1 MPLLARVAA
10 SFFGRLKKKMYLC
23 TRFFTNMKKKQFFT
37 LLLTA
42 DFACS
47 AGKAY
52 AQDEEII
59 EHQGNKY
66 IIHIEKLAPDSE
78 MSLLDVLHM
87 CPELISSDGKTITAE
102 YELSVDDMML
112 TVDCEPLMENI
123 KACDLSQ
130 VVVCT
135 YGAVNNAMDGVTGS
149 IDLQFKEGKG
159 LSGKVAL
166 SGSTYGNGRIYADIT
181 HQGENV
187 TIQGF
192 AQTNLLYGSGTSTFN
207 ESVTSRSS
215 IENAMVFL
223 NWNLSEQDQLRFK
236 FIQGYQDLN
245 NKIRGDET
253 SLDIPNWIR
262 YGELNMVYE
271 RTLNEQEATLYIE
284 TGLYHMGDDLAER
297 RARYNA
303 PWWIGEV
310 SFPLFNKSLSVT
322 AGWEGGYLNLWTK
335 ERNREQYLN
344 NDLYVQLDY
353 TRGPWV
359 ICIGDRYRFNNFW
372 DRRYDT
378 SDHSQWSYN
387 RNNNAF
393 FASVGYKWGHHF
405 VQGVFNRTFFQ
416 PDITLLYI
424 VNEEDEA
431 PNIYNTLIKTN
442 LAWRSEARYTYQTDN
457 LVATGSLAHTLI
469 TDLMTPNESLIGLR
483 TSVTWKKGPL
493 RLTAG
498 ANYYHEHINSDETM
512 PSRNTNYFTL
522 KLAPTL
528 LLGNGFRLSSVLIY
542 NSERELYYKQSAH
555 FYASVKVN
563 KDLGKRCNVF
573 ADFHDIAGQPTTDQ
587 YVELLHSYK
596 NRALTIGLT
605 YYPFR
610 K

>member
-1 MPLLARVAA
+1 M
-10 SFFGRLKKKMYLC
+10 
-23 TRFFTNMKKKQFFT
+23 TKKQFFA

-42 DFACS
+42 ILACS

-52 AQDEEII
+52 AQEEEII

-66 IIHIEKLAPDSE
+66 IINIEKLDPDSE
-78 MSLLDVLHM
+78 MSLLDVLHT
-87 CPELISSDGKTITAE
+87 CPELISSNGKTITAE
-102 YELSVDDMML
+102 YELSVDDMIL
-112 TVDCEPLMENI
+112 TVDCEPLLENI

-130 VVVCT
+130 VIICT
-135 YGAVNNAMDGVTGS
+135 YGAVNNAMDGTTGT

-166 SGSTYGNGRIYADIT
+166 SGSTYGNGKVYADIS
-181 HQGENV
+181 HQSENV
-187 TIQGF
+187 TVQGF
-192 AQTNLLYGSGTSTFN
+192 AQTNLLYGSGTTESN
-207 ESVTSRSS
+207 ERVTSRSC

-236 FIQGYQDLN
+236 FIQGYEDQN
-245 NKIRGDET
+245 NKLRGGEINYDM
-253 SLDIPNWIR
+253 PNRNR

-284 TGLYHMGDDLAER
+284 TGLYYMGNDLEER
-297 RARYNA
+297 RARYTS

-310 SFPLFNKSLSVT
+310 SFPLFHKSLSVT
-322 AGWEGGYLNLWTK
+322 AGCEGGYLNYWL
-335 ERNREQYLN
+335 RDMNREQYLN

-353 TRGPWV
+353 TKGPW
-359 ICIGDRYRFNNFW
+359 IISIGDRFRINNFW
-372 DRRYDT
+372 DRRYDKD
-378 SDHSQWSYN
+378 DHSQWSYS
-387 RNNNAF
+387 RNDNAF
-393 FASVGYKWGHHF
+393 FASIGYKWGRHF

-416 PDITLLYI
+416 PDISILYD
-424 VNEEDEA
+424 VVSE
-431 PNIYNTLIKTN
+431 PNIYHTDIKTN
-442 LAWRSEARYTYQTDN
+442 LAWRSEARYTYQTDK
-457 LVATGSLAHTLI
+457 LVATGSLTHTLM
-469 TDLMTPNESLIGLR
+469 TDLMTPNESQIGLK

-498 ANYYHEHINSDETM
+498 ANFYHEHINSGETIQ
-512 PSRNTNYFTL
+512 SFNTNYFTL

-542 NSERELYYKQSAH
+542 NSERNLYYKQSAH

-573 ADFHDIAGQPTTDQ
+573 ADFHDIAGQPSTDQ
-587 YVELLHSYK
+587 YLELLHSYK

>member
-1 MPLLARVAA
+1 MYIFAPKLQYNMTIQRLFSIFLAVV
-10 SFFGRLKKKMYLC
+10 L
-23 TRFFTNMKKKQFFT
+23 
-37 LLLTA
+37 
-42 DFACS
+42 ACNIS
-47 AGKAY
+47 IIR
-52 AQDEEII
+52 AQEQDEII

-66 IIHIEKLAPDSE
+66 IIHVEQLNPDSE
-78 MSLLDVLHM
+78 MSLLDVLHI
-87 CPELISSDGKTITAE
+87 CPELISSNGKTITAD
-102 YELSVDDMML
+102 YYLSVDDIIL
-112 TVDCEPLMENI
+112 NVDYEPLLENI
-123 KACDLSQ
+123 KACELSQ

-159 LSGKVAL
+159 LNGKVAL
-166 SGSTYGNGRIYADIT
+166 SGSTYGNGRVYADIT

-187 TIQGF
+187 TVQGF
-192 AQTNLLYGSGTSTFN
+192 AQTNLLYGSGTTNSH

-215 IENAMVFL
+215 IENALVFL
-223 NWNLSEQDQLRFK
+223 NWNLSERDQLRFK
-236 FIQGYQDLN
+236 LTQGYQDLN
-245 NKIRGDET
+245 NKIRGGEEMNY
-253 SLDIPNWIR
+253 DIPQRER

-284 TGLYHMGDDLAER
+284 TGIYYMSDDLAER
-297 RARYNA
+297 RARYTA

-310 SFPLFNKSLSVT
+310 SFPLFNQSLSVT
-322 AGWEGGYLNLWTK
+322 TGWEGGYLNLWSK

-359 ICIGDRYRFNNFW
+359 ICIGDRFRINNFW

-378 SDHSQWSYN
+378 SDHSQWSYS
-387 RNNNAF
+387 RNDNAF
-393 FASVGYKWGHHF
+393 FASIGYKWGHHF
-405 VQGVFNRTFFQ
+405 VQGTINRTFFQ
-416 PDITLLYI
+416 PEIALLHIIDID
-424 VNEEDEA
+424 EEG
-431 PNIYNTLIKTN
+431 PNIYDTSIKTN
-442 LAWRSEARYTYQTDN
+442 LAWRSEARYTYQTGN
-457 LVATGSLAHTLI
+457 LVATGSLTHSLM
-469 TDLMTPNESLIGLR
+469 TDLMTPNESQIGVR

-512 PSRNTNYFTL
+512 QSRNTNYFTL

-587 YVELLHSYK
+587 YLELLHSYK

>member
-1 MPLLARVAA
+1 M
-10 SFFGRLKKKMYLC
+10 
-23 TRFFTNMKKKQFFT
+23 TKKQFFA

-42 DFACS
+42 VFACS

-52 AQDEEII
+52 AQEEEII

-66 IIHIEKLAPDSE
+66 IINIEKLDPDSE
-78 MSLLDVLHM
+78 MSLLDVLHT
-87 CPELISSDGKTITAE
+87 CPELISSNGKTITAE
-102 YELSVDDMML
+102 YELSVDDMIL
-112 TVDCEPLMENI
+112 TVDCEPLLENI

-130 VVVCT
+130 VIICT
-135 YGAVNNAMDGVTGS
+135 YGAVNNAMDGTTGT

-166 SGSTYGNGRIYADIT
+166 SGSTYGNGKVYADIS
-181 HQGENV
+181 HQSENV
-187 TIQGF
+187 TVQGF
-192 AQTNLLYGSGTSTFN
+192 AQTNLLYGSGTTESN
-207 ESVTSRSS
+207 ERVTSRSC

-236 FIQGYQDLN
+236 FIQGYEDQN
-245 NKIRGDET
+245 NKLRGGEINYDM
-253 SLDIPNWIR
+253 PNRNR

-284 TGLYHMGDDLAER
+284 TGLYYMGNDLEER
-297 RARYNA
+297 RARYTS

-310 SFPLFNKSLSVT
+310 SFPLFHKSLSVT
-322 AGWEGGYLNLWTK
+322 AGWEGGYLNYWL
-335 ERNREQYLN
+335 RDINREQYLN

-353 TRGPWV
+353 TKGPW
-359 ICIGDRYRFNNFW
+359 IISIGDRFRINNFW
-372 DRRYDT
+372 DRRYDKD
-378 SDHSQWSYN
+378 DHSQWSYS
-387 RNNNAF
+387 RNDNAF
-393 FASVGYKWGHHF
+393 FASIGYKWGRHF
-405 VQGVFNRTFFQ
+405 VQGVFNRTFYQ
-416 PDITLLYI
+416 PDISIFYD
-424 VNEEDEA
+424 VESE
-431 PNIYNTLIKTN
+431 PNIYHTNLKTN

-457 LVATGSLAHTLI
+457 LVATGSLTHTLL
-469 TDLMTPNESLIGLR
+469 TDLLTANESLTALK

-498 ANYYHEHINSDETM
+498 ANFYHEHINSGETIH
-512 PSRNTNYFTL
+512 SFNTNYFTL
-522 KLAPTL
+522 KLAPTM

-542 NSERELYYKQSAH
+542 NSERNLYYKQSAH

-573 ADFHDIAGQPTTDQ
+573 ADFHDIAGQPSTDQ
-587 YVELLHSYK
+587 YLELIHSYK

>member
-1 MPLLARVAA
+1 M
-10 SFFGRLKKKMYLC
+10 
-23 TRFFTNMKKKQFFT
+23 TKKQFFA

-42 DFACS
+42 IFACS

-52 AQDEEII
+52 AQEEEII

-66 IIHIEKLAPDSE
+66 SINIEKLDPDSE
-78 MSLLDVLHM
+78 MSLLDVLHT
-87 CPELISSDGKTITAE
+87 CPELISSNGKTITAE
-102 YELSVDDMML
+102 YELSVDDMIL
-112 TVDCEPLMENI
+112 TVDCEPLLENI

-130 VVVCT
+130 VIICT
-135 YGAVNNAMDGVTGS
+135 YGAVNNAMDGTTGT

-166 SGSTYGNGRIYADIT
+166 SGSTYGNGKVYADIS
-181 HQGENV
+181 HQSENV
-187 TIQGF
+187 TVQGF
-192 AQTNLLYGSGTSTFN
+192 AQTNLLYGSGTTESN
-207 ESVTSRSS
+207 ERVTSRSC

-236 FIQGYQDLN
+236 FIQGYEDQN
-245 NKIRGDET
+245 NKLRGGEINYDM
-253 SLDIPNWIR
+253 PNRNR

-284 TGLYHMGDDLAER
+284 TGLYYMGNDLEER
-297 RARYNA
+297 RARYTS

-310 SFPLFNKSLSVT
+310 SFPLFHKSLSVT
-322 AGWEGGYLNLWTK
+322 AGWEGGYLNYWL
-335 ERNREQYLN
+335 RDINREQYLN

-353 TRGPWV
+353 TKGPW
-359 ICIGDRYRFNNFW
+359 IISIGDRFRINNFW
-372 DRRYDT
+372 DRRYDKD
-378 SDHSQWSYN
+378 DHSQWSYS
-387 RNNNAF
+387 RNDNAF
-393 FASVGYKWGHHF
+393 FASIGYKWGRHF
-405 VQGVFNRTFFQ
+405 IQGVFNRTFYQ
-416 PDITLLYI
+416 PDISIFYD
-424 VNEEDEA
+424 VESE
-431 PNIYNTLIKTN
+431 PNIYHTNLKTN

-457 LVATGSLAHTLI
+457 LVATGSLTHTLL
-469 TDLMTPNESLIGLR
+469 TDLLTANESLTALK

-498 ANYYHEHINSDETM
+498 ANFYHEHINSGETIQ
-512 PSRNTNYFTL
+512 SFNTNYFTL

-528 LLGNGFRLSSVLIY
+528 LIGNGFRLSSVLIY
-542 NSERELYYKQSAH
+542 NSERNLYYKQSAH

-573 ADFHDIAGQPTTDQ
+573 ADFHDIAGQPSTDQ
-587 YVELLHSYK
+587 YLELIHSYK

>member
-1 MPLLARVAA
+1 MHPI
-10 SFFGRLKKKMYLC
+10 FK
-23 TRFFTNMKKKQFFT
+23 NMTKKQFFT
-37 LLLTA
+37 LLLTVV
-42 DFACS
+42 FACS
-47 AGKAY
+47 AGKIY
-52 AQDEEII
+52 AQEEDII

-87 CPELISSDGKTITAE
+87 CPELISSDGKTITSE

-112 TVDCEPLMENI
+112 TVDYEPLLENI
-123 KACDLSQ
+123 KACELSQ

-192 AQTNLLYGSGTSTFN
+192 AQTNLLYGSGTTNFN

-215 IENAMVFL
+215 IENALVFL
-223 NWNLSEQDQLRFK
+223 NWNLSERDQLRFK
-236 FIQGYQDLN
+236 LTQGYQDLN
-245 NKIRGDET
+245 NKIRGGEET
-253 SLDIPNWIR
+253 NLDIPNRNR
-262 YGELNMVYE
+262 YAELNMVYE

-284 TGLYHMGDDLAER
+284 TGLYHMSDDLAER

-322 AGWEGGYLNLWTK
+322 AGWEGGYLNYWL
-335 ERNREQYLN
+335 RDINREQYLN

-353 TRGPWV
+353 TKGPWV
-359 ICIGDRYRFNNFW
+359 ICIGDRFRINNFW
-372 DRRYDT
+372 DRRYDR
-378 SDHSQWSYN
+378 DDDSQWSHS
-387 RNNNAF
+387 RNDNAF
-393 FASVGYKWGHHF
+393 FASIGYKWGHHF
-405 VQGVFNRTFFQ
+405 VQGIVNRTFFQ
-416 PDITLLYI
+416 PDISILYDYESQPP
-424 VNEEDEA
+424 VHNA
-431 PNIYNTLIKTN
+431 NIKTN
-442 LAWRSEARYTYQTDN
+442 LAWRSEARYTYQTDH
-457 LVATGSLAHTLI
+457 LVATGSLTHTLL
-469 TDLMTPNESLIGLR
+469 TDLLTPNESLIGLQ

-498 ANYYHEHINSDETM
+498 ANYYHEHVNSDMTFN
-512 PSRNTNYFTL
+512 SCNTNYYTL

-542 NSERELYYKQSAH
+542 NSEREIYYKQYAH

-587 YVELLHSYK
+587 YLELLHSYK